1 LAFDTSPRPPT
12 CAKATHIGGFGDGG
26 GAGGEGVP
34 CFDADDDDDA
44 IWWWELRRRFC
55 DVTTTTATA
64 ANSLFFSL
72 F

>member
-34 CFDADDDDDA
+34 CFDADDDDA